1 MAKKEIIEALKALD
15 IQAEGA
21 VDTLRELQDKWQQTG
36 HVPFKDKDK
45 VNDAYRAVVN
55 ELRRSL
61 NVSEN
66 RARMDRFEANL
77 SQVEGDKA
85 KLARERERMARTL
98 ESRRIE
104 IRTYENN
111 LGFLTSKS
119 KSGESM
125 VNEFRRKI
133 ERLKEDIAQIEERMR
148 LIDGKLK

>member
-1 MAKKEIIEALKALD
+1 MCIRD
-15 IQAEGA
+15 
-21 VDTLRELQDKWQQTG
+21 
-36 HVPFKDKDK
+36 
-45 VNDAYRAVVN
+45 
-55 ELRRSL
+55 S
-61 NVSEN
+61 
-66 RARMDRFEANL
+66 
-77 SQVEGDKA
+77 KA